1 MTTLSD
7 VVSRFQPLDA
17 DLMQS
22 RLERPG
28 ANARV
33 IIDTDTANEIDD
45 QYALA
50 WALLSPERLKLEGVT
65 AEPFSFQHH
74 RPELMKSVEIV
85 RKGGAQ
91 TVEEEKFMGGF
102 GGWGERLLAAG
113 RKPEDVKFVPPDEG
127 AELSYLE
134 ILNIFEKCG
143 VPSSGK
149 VFRGSPAYLSDYDTP
164 IESDSTR
171 FIIEQ
176 ARKREEGPVYILAMA
191 ALTNIASALLLAPDI
206 IDNIVVVWT
215 ASFPSYAPF
224 CNEPSLNLVQD
235 KLASRLLFDCG
246 VPHVYLPGYHVG
258 AQLKISW
265 PEMQQFVKPRGAIGD
280 YLWYL
285 YNNNPLHEM
294 FAISNQETKTWV
306 IWDIIN
312 VAWLFDPSYVSIH
325 TTTSPHLTEALY
337 WEKGTDR
344 HLMAEAFDV
353 NRDLI
358 FEDFYRT
365 LERGIS

>member
-1 MTTLSD
+1 MTSLSG
-7 VVSRFQPLDA
+7 VMPRFPELDA
-17 DLMQS
+17 ALVKE
-22 RLERPG
+22 RLARPE
-28 ANARV
+28 ARARV

-50 WALLSPERLKLEGVT
+50 WALLSPERVTLEGVT

-74 RPELMKSVEIV
+74 REGLLKSVDIL
-85 RKGGAQ
+85 RKGGPQ
-91 TVEEEKFMGGF
+91 TDDEKKFMGGF
-102 GGWGERLLAAG
+102 AGWAQRLLDAG
-113 RKPEDVKFVPPDEG
+113 REPEDVKFVPPEEG
-127 AELSYLE
+127 VELSYQE
-134 ILNIFEKCG
+134 ILTIFEKCG
-143 VPSSGK
+143 VPSDGK
-149 VFRGSPAYLSDYDTP
+149 VFRGAPQYLTDYDAP
-164 IESDSTR
+164 VESESTR

-176 ARKREEGPVYILAMA
+176 ACKRDEGPVYILAMG

-235 KLASRLLFDCG
+235 KLASQLLFECG

-258 AQLKISW
+258 AQLKISF
-265 PEMQQFVKPRGAIGD
+265 PEMERFVKPNGAIGE
-280 YLWYL
+280 YLWHL
-285 YNNNPLHEM
+285 YTHNPLHEM

-312 VAWLFDPSYVSIH
+312 VAWLFDPSYVSIRM
-325 TTTSPHLTEALY
+325 TSSPKLNDALY
-337 WEKGTDR
+337 WETDSAR

-353 NRDLI
+353 NRDAI
-358 FEDFYRT
+358 FEDFYRS
-365 LERGIS
+365 LERAPV